1 MSFIIYNKFN
11 KKISK
16 VIINLCTALISTTCV
31 AEIIDNRFEVIENG
45 TQVRDLKTKLI
56 WQRCSVGQKLDGN
69 NCLGKPKGFKFNNLN
84 ESTTDGWRVPEK
96 DELMSIVDATIN
108 KSTINQKA
116 FPNTPAS
123 DYWTGTH
130 YAFTTN
136 AWLVN
141 FDYGLSSYADAGHP
155 CLVRLVRSPE

>member
-1 MSFIIYNKFN
+1 M
-11 KKISK
+11 
-16 VIINLCTALISTTCV
+16 VNLCTVLSLSSIAHA
-31 AEIIDNRFEVIENG
+31 AEIIDNRFEIIENG

-56 WQRCSVGQKLDGN
+56 WQRCSVGQKWDVN
-69 NCLGKPKGFKFNNLN
+69 NCTGKPKGIKFNSLN
-84 ESTTDGWRVPEK
+84 ELATDGWRVPEK
-96 DELMSIVDATIN
+96 EELMGIVDATVN

-155 CLVRLVRSPE
+155 CFVRLVRNPE